1 MRVCRVETPLEVVVR
16 KVPGNHDVM
25 SLFPAATEIAVKHYP
40 CSGANRFHAWSSGAC
55 DIESLNDDVMRSL
68 QQYHPILVAFRGPV
82 DDTVAR
88 LSHCLDVNIVT
99 VARIRFISHHEARI
113 RARHHGNQIAAS
125 GG

>member
-40 CSGANRFHAWSSGAC
+40 CSGADRFHAWSSGAC

-68 QQYHPILVAFRGPV
+68 QQYHPILVAFRRTV
-82 DDTVAR
+82 DDAVPWFTHRLDMNVVAVAR
-88 LSHCLDVNIVT
+88 
-99 VARIRFISHHEARI
+99 AGF
-113 RARHHGNQIAAS
+113 
-125 GG
+125 